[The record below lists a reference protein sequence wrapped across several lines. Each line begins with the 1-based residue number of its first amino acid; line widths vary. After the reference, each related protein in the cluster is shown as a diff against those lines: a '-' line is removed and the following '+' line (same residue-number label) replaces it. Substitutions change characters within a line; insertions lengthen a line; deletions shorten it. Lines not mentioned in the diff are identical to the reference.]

1 VLWGESEQ
9 RTAGKVV
16 IQPFSAAVRFTDC
29 DLFGSEPSS
38 ELLGYYQ
45 SSANAD

>member
-1 VLWGESEQ
+1 MAETSDL
-9 RTAGKVV
+9 AFVV
-16 IQPFSAAVRFTDC
+16 SRPLHGLPSS
-29 DLFGSEPSS
+29 GSDPSS